1 MEKCLSSLHIPRP
14 VPNFQ
19 PALSPSLVHANLSAS
34 QGSELGIISAPFLIM
49 KLSQILLLFL
59 QGSGSQ
65 PWPLIRITRR
75 ALRKLKHHC
84 LDSTQINLTRIS
96 LMAPKYLHFKKV
108 SPGII
113 TCRQVRTTTTRWR
126 YRKPFPPGAPQY
138 HPPSPHPAGVLS
150 LAGAGTSSL
159 LDSPHLLDLPILVI
173 TVPSTVFITFP
184 SGCILL
190 SLHNSGSQL
199 SCIWNYWGF

>member
-1 MEKCLSSLHIPRP
+1 MDNCLSSLHISWP

-19 PALSPSLVHANLSAS
+19 PALSPSLVHANLAAS

-49 KLSQILLLFL
+49 KPSQILLLFL

-84 LDSTQINLTRIS
+84 LDSTQINLTRIPG
-96 LMAPKYLHFKKV
+96 MVPKYLRFLKV

-113 TCRQVRTTTTRWR
+113 TCRQVRTTTTGWR
-126 YRKPFPPGAPQY
+126 YRKPSPWGPQS

-173 TVPSTVFITFP
+173 TIASTVFITLP